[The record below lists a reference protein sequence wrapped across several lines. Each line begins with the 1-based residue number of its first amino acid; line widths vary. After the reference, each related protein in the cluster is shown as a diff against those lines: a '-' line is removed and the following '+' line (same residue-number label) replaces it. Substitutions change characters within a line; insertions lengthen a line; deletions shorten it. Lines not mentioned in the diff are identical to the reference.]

1 MKNGQQKQKRND
13 KFLIT
18 DEPLHALVVF
28 AIPMILGSLL
38 QQVYNMADSIIVG
51 RFVGQNALA
60 AVGAS
65 SALTNV
71 FICIA
76 VGAGTGAS
84 VIVSQ
89 RFGARD
95 YQGLKRSVKTSMIFF
110 ILLAIAL
117 GVIGVLGSGPI
128 MRALNTPEEVIDM
141 AVLYLQVYFAGF
153 PFLFLYNVTASMYN
167 AIGESRI
174 PLYFLIFS
182 SLLNIGLDVWMVA
195 ALRMGVFGAAVATLI
210 SQGISAALSFWLFL
224 RVLRRYPGEGGRFS
238 AGDLKLVLSFAVP
251 SIIQQSTVSIGM
263 MLVQSVVN
271 GFGAEAL
278 AGFSATARI
287 ENIVSVVFVSIG
299 NAVSPFTAQNLGAGK
314 TERIPKGYHAGLL
327 LDFLTAAAAFAILEP
342 FARPLVGL
350 FLGEKGTETAYAVGC
365 GYMRWL
371 GMFSFLLGAKMATDG
386 VLKGIGRMKIFMIAN
401 LCNLCIRV
409 AVAVICAPR
418 FGIAFVW
425 YAVPVGWATNL
436 LISSSA
442 YRKYKKASNH
452 V

>member
-1 MKNGQQKQKRND
+1 MKSEKGRLKRND

-38 QQVYNMADSIIVG
+38 QQVYNMADSVIVG

-95 YQGLKRSVKTSMIFF
+95 YQGMKRSVSTSMIFF
-110 ILLAIAL
+110 LLLSIAL
-117 GVIGVLGSGPI
+117 GAAGVFTSGPI
-128 MRALNTPEEVIDM
+128 MRALKTPEEVIDM
-141 AVLYLQVYFAGF
+141 AILYLQVYFAGF
-153 PFLFLYNVTASMYN
+153 PFLFLYNVIANMYN
-167 AIGESRI
+167 AIGKSRI

-182 SLLNIGLDVWMVA
+182 SLLNIALDLWMVS
-195 ALRMGVFGAAVATLI
+195 ALGMGVFGAAAATLI
-210 SQGISAALSFWLFL
+210 SQGISAVLSFLLFL
-224 RVLRRYPGEGGRFS
+224 RVLAEYPGSSGRFD

-251 SIIQQSTVSIGM
+251 SIVQQSTVSIGM

-299 NAVSPFTAQNLGAGK
+299 NAVSPFTAQNLGAEK
-314 TERIPKGYHAGLL
+314 PERIPKGYHAGVF
-327 LDFLTAAAAFAILEP
+327 LDFLTAAAAFVILEP
-342 FARPLVGL
+342 FARPIVGL
-350 FLGEKGTETAYAVGC
+350 FLGDEGTETAYAVGC
-365 GYMRWL
+365 GYMRWI
-371 GMFSFLLGAKMATDG
+371 GCFCFLLGAKMATDG
-386 VLKGIGRMKIFMIAN
+386 VLKGIGRLKIFMFAN

-442 YRKYKKASNH
+442 YRKYKMTLNH